1 MILMG
6 PFQLRTFYDYVTNT
20 FFWQHPHIA
29 EDSPFNCLAWEKQ
42 GDQNIRGQDRT
53 RGNGIKL
60 CQKKF
65 TRDIRK
71 NFFSEKVVRYWNKL
85 PREVVDSPAMEVF
98 KKCGDVALKDMV

>member
-29 EDSPFNCLAWEKQ
+29 EDFPFNCLTQDTQ
-42 GDQNIRGQDRT
+42 GDQDTRGQDRT

-60 CQKKF
+60 HQRKL
-65 TRDIRK
+65 RWDIRK
-71 NFFSEKVVRYWNKL
+71 KL
-85 PREVVDSPAMEVF
+85 FPEW
-98 KKCGDVALKDMV
+98 